1 MSNLKTYNERQRQA
15 MQLKP
20 RWLLIA
26 GLMFIMLLLRLKPV
40 AVLQIYEEERQPSSI
55 TRLAQYPIE
64 KGETFTII
72 WTHSVTRQPVTE
84 VYRLNDDLTIGIEE
98 MLFNE
103 HGPNLPSGP
112 EGSTL
117 WEIKNGMFRVYNYD
131 MVFEA
136 LPVRIGQMVA
146 DHTLVIRHKT
156 IPLQELSRPGGF
168 ITIHPRQTNALQY
181 LFEEGRLWL
190 ITKISKE
197 PA

>member
-1 MSNLKTYNERQRQA
+1 MVDNRRK
-15 MQLKP
+15 MKCFKP
-20 RWLLIA
+20 LGFLTA
-26 GLMFIMLLLRLKPV
+26 GLALVLLYLYWMPV
-40 AVLQIYEEERQPSSI
+40 TVLQIYEEEWQPSSI

-168 ITIHPRQTNALQY
+168 ITIHPQQTNALQY

-197 PA
+197 TA